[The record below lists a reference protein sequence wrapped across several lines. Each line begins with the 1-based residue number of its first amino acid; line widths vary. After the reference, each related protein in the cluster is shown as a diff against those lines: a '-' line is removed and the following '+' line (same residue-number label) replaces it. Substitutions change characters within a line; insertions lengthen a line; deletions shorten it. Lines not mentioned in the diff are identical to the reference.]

1 MGTLLLLWIQ
11 VHSIQEYEVHPSLD
25 RNIRI
30 FGYTVILNLILRVA
44 MYAVSGVVMQGK
56 VPSYAKPTPDELNS
70 NALLIIQ
77 T

>member
-1 MGTLLLLWIQ
+1 MLVLWIQ
-11 VHSIQEYEVHPSLD
+11 MHPLQEYEVDLSSD

-44 MYAVSGVVMQGK
+44 MYAISGVVMQGK

-70 NALLIIQ
+70 

>member
-1 MGTLLLLWIQ
+1 MGALLLLWIQ
-11 VHSIQEYEVHPSLD
+11 MYPLQKYQVSSGLD

-44 MYAVSGVVMQGK
+44 MYVISGVVMQGK
-56 VPSYAKPTPDELNS
+56 VPSYAKPTPEELNS
-70 NALLIIQ
+70 ISFMIQ